1 MRVEVEV
8 SGAGNPLKSWV
19 RTLNEAEAMTLLD
32 IARPGHRLSLWSQ
45 EADHS
50 LTQTDDNYRSLLI
63 KLVERILLDQDGE
76 RILDSRYLHHFQTGW
91 PEQRM
96 ALFLAR
102 YGLAH
107 PWPALAGHK
116 LLLPA
121 LKAAENADK
130 EPQITIAAFDAFVED
145 HIDPSVGASSRKKTR
160 STIVGL
166 FKKLGVLSSS
176 STRAPLKIHRT
187 LPSPLAFGWAVASEL
202 SEQPRRVVTEQW
214 AAGSS
219 NAAAIFLPPREYAQ
233 RCLEAAVSDGL
244 LRRPPLKVGL
254 QLAS

>member
-1 MRVEVEV
+1 M
-8 SGAGNPLKSWV
+8 SGAGKQLKSWV
-19 RTLNEAEAMTLLD
+19 RTLNEVEAMTLLD
-32 IARPGHRLSLWSQ
+32 IARPGLRLSLWSQ
-45 EADHS
+45 ESDFS
-50 LTQTDDNYRSLLI
+50 LTQADANYRSLLV
-63 KLVERILLDQDGE
+63 KLVERILLDHDGD
-76 RILDSRYLHHFQTGW
+76 RILASRYLHHFQTGW
-91 PEQRM
+91 PAQRM
-96 ALFLAR
+96 ELFLIR

-121 LKAAENADK
+121 LRAAEAADT
-130 EPQITIAAFDAFVED
+130 EPQITIAAFDAFVESY
-145 HIDPSVGASSRKKTR
+145 IDQSVGASSRKKTR

-166 FKKLGVLSSS
+166 FKKIGVLSSS

-202 SEQPRRVVTEQW
+202 SARPRRVVTEQW
-214 AAGSS
+214 AAESS
-219 NAAAIFLPPREYAQ
+219 HAAAIFLPPRDYAH
-233 RCLEAAVSDGL
+233 RCLEAAVSAGM